1 MGLFPNKP
9 THADTDE
16 AQKTSGHGIQGQQV
30 FFAQQTLRGVRQA
43 HELAQSLGQKLGQR
57 AVLL

>member
-1 MGLFPNKP
+1 MCFFVNKLS
-9 THADTDE
+9 HADIDE
-16 AQKTSGHGIQGQQV
+16 APKSSGHRIQGQQV

-43 HELAQSLGQKLGQR
+43 HELAQSMGQKLGQR

>member
-1 MGLFPNKP
+1 MCVFANKSS
-9 THADTDE
+9 HAAIHE
-16 AQKTSGHGIQGQQV
+16 AKKTSGHGIQGQQV